1 MTALIHFHFNEEPT
15 DMDRFAIL
23 WNRLMFV
30 LEFKGELTTKS
41 INIG

>member
-1 MTALIHFHFNEEPT
+1 MTALIHFHFKEEPET
-15 DMDRFAIL
+15 MERFAIL
-23 WNRLMFV
+23 WNRLIFV